1 MKGTSCDGKGGW
13 TRVGYLNMTESGA
26 TCPTGLTQQQYNNID
41 HGVCGRPTTYG
52 AGCVSTTFSLL
63 GMTYYKICGQVRGY
77 VYNSPDAFGYKH
89 FGKNESIDT
98 YYVDGI
104 SITHGQKPRQ
114 HIWTYAAGHSG
125 NPRRCPCEI
134 PSTSE
139 NPPPPS
145 FVGNHY
151 YCEAGD
157 DVLWDGK
164 VCPGSEAS
172 CCTNS
177 KMPWFYRVFDAK
189 LQDDIELRVCGD
201 QPYSNED
208 IPIDFVEL
216 YVQ

>member
-1 MKGTSCDGKGGW
+1 MKGTHCDGKGGW
-13 TRVGYLNMTESGA
+13 TRVGYLNMSESGA

-41 HGVCGRPTTYG
+41 HEVCGRPTSHVG
-52 AGCVSTTFSLL
+52 GCSSSIFSTIGLN
-63 GMTYYKICGQVRGY
+63 YYKVCGRIRGY
-77 VYNSPDAFGYKH
+77 QVNSPDGFKY
-89 FGKNESIDT
+89 FNNYNRDINDP
-98 YYVDGI
+98 YVDGMY
-104 SITHGQKPRQ
+104 ITCGQSPRQ
-114 HIWTYAAGHSG
+114 HIWTYAAGHGG
-125 NPRRCPCEI
+125 NPGRCPCET
-134 PSTSE
+134 PSTIE

-208 IPIDFVEL
+208 IPIDFIEL